1 LCARPP
7 EAEAE
12 KNFDLYKDRALTQP
26 VAITSEGEPRLLLI
40 SIEEYERLKRRDR
53 QALRVEELSD
63 EEVALIR
70 AAAPVGVVDAAR
82 AWIERHP

>member
-1 LCARPP
+1 MNAPMLKVP

-12 KNFDLYKDRALTQP
+12 RNFGLYKDRALTQP
-26 VAITSEGEPRLLLI
+26 VAITSEGEPRLVLI

-63 EEVALIR
+63 EEVALIM
-70 AAAPVGVVDAAR
+70 AAEPPEEAKQFDHEVT
-82 AWIERHP
+82 